1 MSKIALPVVSNA
13 KEATFDCIFGRG
25 CEGICCQNG
34 RPSVSP
40 PEERAIAKVLPRV
53 LQELRPEARKLIEKG
68 GFLSKRTKLGQ
79 PMLRVVKGWCVFFNK
94 GCTLH
99 KVGSADGDAYR
110 YKPIQCALF
119 PLEQGEDG
127 AWYVRQWGYRDEKW
141 DLFCLNP
148 KESDKLATDS
158 LASELALAAKS
169 DGVLSGAKNAG
180 SRKKMSSARVLKRSH

>member
-1 MSKIALPVVSNA
+1 MSKIALPLVSNA

-25 CEGICCQNG
+25 CEGICCKNG
-34 RPSVSP
+34 RPSVGP
-40 PEERAIAKVLPRV
+40 AEERAIAKVLPRV
-53 LQELRPEARKLIEKG
+53 IQELRPEARKLIEKG

-79 PMLRVVKGWCVFFNK
+79 PMLRVAKGWCVFFNR

-99 KVGSADGDAYR
+99 KVGIADGDAYQ
-110 YKPIQCALF
+110 YKPVQCALF

-127 AWYVRQWGYRDEKW
+127 EWYVRQWGYRGEKW

-148 KESDKLATDS
+148 QESDKLATDS

-169 DGVLSGAKNAG
+169 NGVLAVPGTETPRKTMPNANG
-180 SRKKMSSARVLKRSH
+180 